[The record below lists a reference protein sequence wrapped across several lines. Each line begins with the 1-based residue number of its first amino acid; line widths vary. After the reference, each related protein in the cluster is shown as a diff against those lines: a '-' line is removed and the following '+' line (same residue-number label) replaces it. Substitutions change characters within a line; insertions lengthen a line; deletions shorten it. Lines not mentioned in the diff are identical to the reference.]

1 MFDKYNLRKLLG
13 AATLLGLLVI
23 GCKKIDEG
31 FLSDSLYVPDSP
43 IDVQRGNPFQKTS
56 AILPDGSTRPM
67 SVKLLDIRRADTKK
81 HADEFYKEYPVYVYT
96 AAVDPAVDTTIEQ
109 VNKKRALKTMPPFVF
124 LPSGQFVFNGATDS
138 LPLDVTYEYD
148 VEVSNVTGSKVY
160 KNIGTLTT
168 IDPPLITE
176 TTANCNLFP
185 DDGSAT
191 IPMGTPVMTITRIK
205 ESGAS
210 VILKLT
216 DKNGNPFNPKKGE
229 IIKRGDRPIFENYAR
244 FHPIEYTDTAMIC
257 NFEIAPFPL
266 SRYSNNGTQ
275 WNYLM
280 YYRIPSSFLKVDNS
294 LTSKIGSVNPLF
306 AFRLM
311 KAGVYVVEIRMPK
324 TTRTSN

>member
-1 MFDKYNLRKLLG
+1 MFDKYNLKKLLG
-13 AATLLGLLVI
+13 AAILLGVVAV

-31 FLSDSLYVPDSP
+31 FLSDALYVPDSP
-43 IDVQRGNPFQKTS
+43 IKIERGTAFQKTS
-56 AILPDGSTRPM
+56 SIMPDGSTRPM
-67 SVKLLDIRRADTKK
+67 TVKLLDIRRADSKK
-81 HADEFYKEYPVYVYT
+81 HADEMYKQYPVWVYT

-109 VNKKRALKTMPPFVF
+109 VNKKREKKTLPPFTF
-124 LPSGQFVFNGATDS
+124 LTSGQFVFNGATDS
-138 LPLDVTYEYD
+138 LPLGVNYEYD
-148 VEVSNVTGSKVY
+148 VEVSNVAGTKVF
-160 KNIGTLTT
+160 KNIGLMTT

-191 IPMGTPVMTITRIK
+191 VPMGQPVMNITRVS
-205 ESGAS
+205 ESGNS

-216 DKNGNPFNPKKGE
+216 DKDGNPFNPKKAE

-244 FHPIEYTDTAMIC
+244 FHPVEYTDTAMIC

-266 SRYSNNGTQ
+266 SRYSSGGTN
-275 WNYLM
+275 WNFLM
-280 YYRIPSSFLKVDNS
+280 YYRIPSSFVSIDKS

-311 KAGVYVVEIRMPK
+311 KAGTYIVEIRMPK
-324 TTRTSN
+324 TTRTSK

>member
-1 MFDKYNLRKLLG
+1 MLDKYNLKKLLG
-13 AATLLGLLVI
+13 SAVLLGILI
-23 GCKKIDEG
+23 AGCKKIEEG
-31 FLSDSLYVPDSP
+31 FLSEGLYVPDSP
-43 IDVQRGNPFQKTS
+43 IKVQRGNAFQKTN
-56 AILPDGSTRPM
+56 AILADGTTQPM
-67 SVKLLDIRRADTKK
+67 TVKLLDIRRADTKK
-81 HADEFYKEYPVYVYT
+81 HADEMFKEYPVYVYT
-96 AAVDPAVDTTIEQ
+96 AAVDPAVDTTIEL
-109 VNKKRALKTMPPFVF
+109 VNKKRALKNLPPFVF
-124 LPSGQFVFNGATDS
+124 LASGQFVFNGATDS

-148 VEVSNVTGSKVY
+148 VEVSNVAGSKVY

-176 TTANCNLFP
+176 TTTNCNLFP
-185 DDGSAT
+185 DDGSST
-191 IPMGTPVMTITRIK
+191 IPMGTPTMTITRIK

-216 DKNGNPFNPKKGE
+216 DKDGHPFNPKKGE

-266 SRYSNNGTQ
+266 SRYSNGGTN
-275 WNYLM
+275 WNFLM
-280 YYRIPSSFLKVDNS
+280 YYRIPSAFVKIDGA
-294 LTSKIGSVNPLF
+294 LTSKVGSVNPLF

-324 TTRTSN
+324 TTRVSR